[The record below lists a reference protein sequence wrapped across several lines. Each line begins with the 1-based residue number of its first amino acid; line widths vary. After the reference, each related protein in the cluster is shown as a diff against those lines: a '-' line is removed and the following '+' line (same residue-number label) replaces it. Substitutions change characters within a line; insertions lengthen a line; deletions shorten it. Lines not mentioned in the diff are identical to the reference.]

1 LFAAIIV
8 IFLSVSVA
16 SAASMADVVKAQAV
30 INKINEIAEKY
41 RELTMELE
49 APASLDGAK
58 GKYFVPFS
66 DDRELTEWAEKALS
80 AQAGAAA
87 GEKAGSA
94 VGKAL
99 GSKIPFGGFGAGAAK
114 RKGKQMGAATAIGG
128 MAFIKKT
135 TDRSLSNVDD
145 YIVYLQVKHSGSL
158 EYQKAMASAM
168 ALYPEMEGRTDIAMK
183 NAYKKAAKAAKK
195 KK

>member
-1 LFAAIIV
+1 MKIPCKSFAAIIV
-8 IFLSVSVA
+8 IFLSASVA

-30 INKINEIAEKY
+30 IKKINEIAEKY
-41 RELTMELE
+41 RELTIELE

-114 RKGKQMGAATAIGG
+114 RKGKQMGAATTIRG

-145 YIVYLQVKHSGSL
+145 YIVCLTCKY
-158 EYQKAMASAM
+158 
-168 ALYPEMEGRTDIAMK
+168 TI
-183 NAYKKAAKAAKK
+183 
-195 KK
+195 